1 MPEVSRGQR
10 VLPGDVATTQLEE
23 IFSKTHRGIHSVTT
37 GSLGM
42 GLVPGTRLWKA
53 RNPLRRPPS
62 LLLSQHSARNL
73 CARNPNSVTPPG
85 TTQCPHVAPIGS
97 RRHWGCQGVQAS
109 SSTLMGAVG
118 EHCLVGVPWVAVP
131 MSPTHGWVRGVT
143 VLTRAAGVKAAGAGS
158 GGWHVVA
165 TRLE

>member
-1 MPEVSRGQR
+1 VESKKPFEKTT
-10 VLPGDVATTQLEE
+10 LPTTLPAQCQESLCEEPQL
-23 IFSKTHRGIHSVTT
+23 
-37 GSLGM
+37 
-42 GLVPGTRLWKA
+42 
-53 RNPLRRPPS
+53 
-62 LLLSQHSARNL
+62 
-73 CARNPNSVTPPG
+73 CDPPG

-97 RRHWGCQGVQAS
+97 RRHWGCQGVRAS

-158 GGWHVVA
+158 GGGHVVA